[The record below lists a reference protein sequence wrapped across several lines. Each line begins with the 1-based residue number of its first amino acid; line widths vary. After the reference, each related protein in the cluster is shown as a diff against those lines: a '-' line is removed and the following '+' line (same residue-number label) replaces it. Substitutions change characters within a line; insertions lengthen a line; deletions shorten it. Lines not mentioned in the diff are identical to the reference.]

1 MNDEKTKLVLHQIFE
16 LTPNVLDESEG
27 TRIMQPDFEHIV
39 AFAGLL
45 AVEASEEKLQQFLT
59 ENPQFILYFLS
70 KGSDPLAFITK
81 PSIGNSYR
89 GDFGVLSVSQNGC
102 EIDLIEIEQSSV
114 PLFTARGTPA
124 RHLHTAMGQIHDW
137 HQWITI
143 NQDTFVRD
151 TLKLA
156 QSFPILPDRSHNG
169 SFALRSDIEKLWYH
183 FGGFSIG
190 YTIVIGRW
198 GTLSKKHRSR
208 LVFLNQH
215 DIPNR
220 RVITFDQLIRNAYNH
235 KLRYLDLSIER
246 DKKEGST

>member
-1 MNDEKTKLVLHQIFE
+1 MIDNKTRLVLRQIFE
-16 LTPNVLDESEG
+16 LTPNVFDESGAGIMKPG
-27 TRIMQPDFEHIV
+27 TEHIV
-39 AFAGLL
+39 AFASLL
-45 AVEASEEKLQQFLT
+45 STDASEERLQQFLT

-70 KGSDPLAFITK
+70 RGSDPLAFITK

-102 EIDLIEIEQSSV
+102 EIDLIEIKQSSV

-124 RHLHTAMGQIHDW
+124 RHLQAAMGQIHDW

-143 NQDTFVRD
+143 NQNTFVRD
-151 TLKLA
+151 TLRLA
-156 QSFPILPDRSHNG
+156 QCLPILPARAHNG
-169 SFALRSDIEKLWYH
+169 SFALRSDVEKSCYY
-183 FGGFSIG
+183 FGGFGIG

-198 GTLSKKHRSR
+198 GTLSKKHRER

-235 KLRYLDLSIER
+235 SFSYLHISIER
-246 DKKEGST
+246 DKKEGFS